1 MHYFRS
7 VYLYHAKRSRR
18 PVYLICVENY
28 LQYAA
33 IHFIFSNVRYSRI
46 SVLFYSFI
54 CVGLAIFMT
63 SCVWSFCGLPLIA
76 EYDTIFYLLLGLG
89 LDDCF
94 VLVQDYH
101 QENLQSSMS
110 AKPIPMEKR
119 ISRILSRGGVSITI
133 TSLTNALVFL
143 IGYFSTSI
151 DITVSPIS
159 CLTHVF
165 SLRRIIVSS
174 PFLV

>member
-1 MHYFRS
+1 M
-7 VYLYHAKRSRR
+7 
-18 PVYLICVENY
+18 
-28 LQYAA
+28 
-33 IHFIFSNVRYSRI
+33 RYSRI

-151 DITVSPIS
+151 DITVSLIS
-159 CLTHVF
+159 CLTYVF

-174 PFLV
+174 LFLV